1 MSNPETPK
9 YIATEERK
17 EQARRLVKE
26 FLQEQNTSVYRL
38 ARMLNE
44 AYGRSASDSNLQ
56 NKLARA
62 SFKITELMDIAELF
76 GYELKFVPKGT
87 IEAHGNNNKHV

>member
-38 ARMLNE
+38 ARILNE

-76 GYELKFVPKGT
+76 GYELKFVPKDT

>member
-1 MSNPETPK
+1 MTNPKTPK

-17 EQARRLVKE
+17 EQARRLVKT
-26 FLQEQNTSVYRL
+26 FLNENNTSVYRL
-38 ARMLNE
+38 ARELNKR
-44 AYGRSASDSNLQ
+44 YGRSASDSNLQ
-56 NKLARA
+56 NKFARA

-76 GYELKFVPKGT
+76 GYELKFVPKSS